1 MSKHKKIT
9 RRNHKQTNRKR
20 ISHKRTNRKPI
31 ADYKQ
36 LTIKGGSP
44 EEDSMT
50 PTDFSVAKPVVATNK
65 PLNELHIEELSS
77 KMENPMENLGKMLSV
92 VCKDPDNCLALG
104 AYIPMMKRFFND
116 FRDLSLVDIKS
127 LNRLGSPS
135 SNGFVFEIPFKKNE
149 YTSYT
154 VLKSA
159 AKPKA
164 DNLFYEYYVG
174 KTFINKYLQQF
185 PVFVETYDCYR
196 YNSHLL
202 ASTFKQIAEN
212 KIKIPNTGITD
223 LNTVITRID
232 HGDLTSVSEM
242 NRMFE
247 DSCSEPDTICILIQH
262 FNNLTPFK
270 NIFDE
275 TSPNYQTNKLD
286 GPYLFYQLYFALS
299 VIGDKYTHYD
309 LHAENVNVYKP
320 YSGQKYILMRY
331 HSNGKVHEFPSE
343 YIVKIIDYGR
353 NYINNG
359 TTTTNEIVSNIICNT
374 PKCNPNCG
382 DQVGYR
388 AIQGDY
394 GDYNDYY
401 NINPIVPNASHDLR
415 VFANL
420 NDVRQPD
427 LWKGRIYKDE
437 LYYEG
442 KYGTPEDLT
451 GDVDHIRSIHDLRA
465 ALEKTAFPNYNDSM
479 TKKYEGWEQAAI
491 MDVYDDGRDY
501 EFKVI

>member
-1 MSKHKKIT
+1 
-9 RRNHKQTNRKR
+9 
-20 ISHKRTNRKPI
+20 
-31 ADYKQ
+31 
-36 LTIKGGSP
+36 
-44 EEDSMT
+44 MT
-50 PTDFSVAKPVVATNK
+50 PGDFSIPAEERLMTPGDFSIPAEERLMTPGDFSVADPVVATNK
-65 PLNELHIEELSS
+65 PLNKLRIEELSG
-77 KMENPMENLGKMLSV
+77 KLENPMENLGKMLSV

-116 FRDLSLVDIKS
+116 FRDLSLVDINS
-127 LNRLGSPS
+127 LKLLGSPS
-135 SNGFVFEIPFKKNE
+135 LNGFVFEIPFKKNE

-159 AKPKA
+159 AKPEA

-202 ASTFKQIAEN
+202 ASAFKQIAEN
-212 KIKIPNTGITD
+212 KIKISNTGITD

-275 TSPNYQTNKLD
+275 TSPNYKTNRLD
-286 GPYLFYQLYFALS
+286 SPYLFYQLYFALS

-309 LHAENVNVYKP
+309 LHVENVNVYKP

-394 GDYNDYY
+394 TDYY

-420 NDVRQPD
+420 NDVSQPD
-427 LWKGRIYKDE
+427 LWKGRIYKDDF
-437 LYYEG
+437 YYEE

-465 ALEKTAFPNYNDSM
+465 ALETTAFPNYNDHM